1 MEPAHPFIETAA
13 TIMAMAALVLTV
25 VICIKSTRQFIN
37 DLKREL
43 KKRKR
48 FKEEQEQLAKH

>member
-1 MEPAHPFIETAA
+1 MEPVHPYIEIAA
-13 TIMAMAALVLTV
+13 SVMAYAALVLTI

>member
-1 MEPAHPFIETAA
+1 
-13 TIMAMAALVLTV
+13 MAYAALVLTV